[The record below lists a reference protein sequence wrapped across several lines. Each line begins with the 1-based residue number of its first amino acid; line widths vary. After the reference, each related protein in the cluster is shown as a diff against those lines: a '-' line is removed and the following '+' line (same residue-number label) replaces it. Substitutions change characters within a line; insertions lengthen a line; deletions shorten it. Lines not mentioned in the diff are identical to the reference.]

1 MGKLS
6 IKSEI
11 GKLQKV
17 IIHQPGHE
25 IEIMTPQTSED
36 LLYDDILNLH
46 TAIQEHKELSGIL
59 KLHSEVYE
67 VNHLLRDVLENQR
80 QREELLNDLIREMK
94 ASKYILDGLMNLTSA
109 DLADKL
115 IMGVEK
121 SKDTLT
127 RFLSPKRYSLPPLPN
142 FVYTRDSAIII
153 NEFVLTG
160 SMANQIRCSEA
171 TIMDYI
177 FAHHKDFLFDGFYFA
192 QDEPFHQDSKFEG
205 GDILVLRE
213 DVLAIGLSERTTSEA
228 IDQLVSKF
236 KAKGQIKHIFII
248 ILPKERA
255 MIHLDMI
262 FTMIDKHYCV
272 IHEPVIKKDK
282 NLGVVHMDISE
293 KKNKIEYVSDIIE
306 GLNRVNIELEPVV
319 CGGHNRIRQE
329 REQWMCGANF
339 FTLAPGKAIGYGRN
353 TKTFEELDRVAN
365 MPRIEAVDI
374 LNGKVNINE
383 YDRYAIAISGA
394 ELSRGGGGA
403 RCMTMPIQREKV
415 DFK

>member
-17 IIHQPGHE
+17 IIHQPGTE

-46 TAIQEHKELSGIL
+46 SAIQEHQELTGIL
-59 KLHSEVYE
+59 KMHAEVFE
-67 VNHLLRDVLENQR
+67 VNDLLKDILNDHHI
-80 QREELLNDLIREMK
+80 REELLKDLIREMK
-94 ASKYILDGLMNLTSA
+94 ASCLILDDLMPLSSEE
-109 DLADKL
+109 LAGKL
-115 IMGVEK
+115 ILGVEK
-121 SKDTLT
+121 KKDTLT
-127 RFLSPKRYSLPPLPN
+127 RFLSPKRYALPPLPN

-177 FAHHKDFLFDGFYFA
+177 FAHHPDFKFDDFYFA
-192 QDEPFHQDSKFEG
+192 KDEPFHQDTKFEG

-228 IDQLVSKF
+228 IDQLVEKF
-236 KAKGQIKHIFII
+236 KQRGQIKHIFIV

-262 FTMIDKHYCV
+262 FTMIDRNYCV
-272 IHEPVIKKDK
+272 IHEPVIFGEK
-282 NLGVVHMDISE
+282 NLGVVHMQLSDSMT
-293 KKNKIEYVSDIIE
+293 KIEYVPNIID
-306 GLNRVNIELEPVV
+306 GLNRVNIELQPVI
-319 CGGHNRIRQE
+319 CGGHDRLRQE

-339 FTLAPGKAIGYGRN
+339 FTMGPGKAIGYGRN
-353 TKTFEELDRVAN
+353 TKTFEELEKIAK
-365 MPRIEAVDI
+365 MPRLEAKDI
-374 LNGKVNINE
+374 LNGKIKLSD

-403 RCMTMPIQREKV
+403 RCMTMPIQRESINL
-415 DFK
+415 